1 MLVETGRYMYTTR
14 LMVSGPH
21 QSRTETPPAQP
32 VLVPETGTA
41 FSAKRSEL
49 TAVAPPTYMKDATT
63 RWSVLL
69 EQNRWE
75 YYFQPIAN
83 YLRVL
88 KCPEQ
93 DVDDLTHEVLLKLKR
108 IMLLY
113 DRSKGPFRPYLKRSI
128 DNLYVSH
135 HRRRS
140 PDTMEVLPEPV
151 GRVQEGPDAESTLG
165 DMALV
170 DYLRKIYR
178 CFAADSQPHLQNG
191 VQMLHERLIDERS
204 LEQIATGWNLSSRRV
219 RDYINAAADALTA
232 WVQSKVTQEDLE
244 ELEDLA
250 RRHGLPVALNLDDLR
265 SLFTHLSQQKIE
277 KIRLLLGVIY
287 RKTWGRPS

>member
-1 MLVETGRYMYTTR
+1 MQQSATTR
-14 LMVSGPH
+14 IVTV
-21 QSRTETPPAQP
+21 QSASPAAP
-32 VLVPETGTA
+32 
-41 FSAKRSEL
+41 L
-49 TAVAPPTYMKDATT
+49 TAIAPPTYMKDATT

-69 EQNRWE
+69 EQSRWE
-75 YYFQPIAN
+75 YYLQPIAN
-83 YLRVL
+83 YLRLL

-93 DVDDLTHEVLLKLKR
+93 DVGDITHEVLLKLKR

-140 PDTMEVLPEPV
+140 PETYAVLPEPT
-151 GRVQEGPDAESTLG
+151 GRVQEGPDAGAALG
-165 DMALV
+165 DLALV

-178 CFAADSQPHLQNG
+178 CFAADAQPHLQNG
-191 VQMLHERLIDERS
+191 VQMLHERLIDERG
-204 LEQIATGWNLSSRRV
+204 LEDIAAAWSLSSRRV
-219 RDYINAAADALTA
+219 RDYINAAADELTA
-232 WVQSKVTQEDLE
+232 WVQSKVTKEDLD

-250 RRHGLPVALNLDDLR
+250 RRHGLPVALDLDDLR

-277 KIRLLLGVIY
+277 KIRLLLAVIY
-287 RKTWGRPS
+287 RKTWGMPE

>member
-1 MLVETGRYMYTTR
+1 MSQSLVAPTTSIA
-14 LMVSGPH
+14 VS
-21 QSRTETPPAQP
+21 S
-32 VLVPETGTA
+32 
-41 FSAKRSEL
+41 KRSEL
-49 TAVAPPTYMKDATT
+49 TAIAPPTYMKDATT

-135 HRRRS
+135 RRRRS

-151 GRVQEGPDAESTLG
+151 GRVQEGPDAESALG

-204 LEQIATGWNLSSRRV
+204 LEEIAAGWNLSSRRV
-219 RDYINAAADALTA
+219 RDYINAAADELTA
-232 WVQSKVTQEDLE
+232 WVQSKVTQEDLA
-244 ELEDLA
+244 ELEHLA

-287 RKTWGRPS
+287 RKTWGMPG

>member
-1 MLVETGRYMYTTR
+1 M
-14 LMVSGPH
+14 S
-21 QSRTETPPAQP
+21 QSLATP
-32 VLVPETGTA
+32 VVGTA
-41 FSAKRSEL
+41 IPSKRDPL
-49 TAVAPPTYMKDATT
+49 TAIAPPTYMKDATT

-140 PDTMEVLPEPV
+140 PDTMEILPEPV

-178 CFAADSQPHLQNG
+178 CFAADSQAHLQNG

-204 LEQIATGWNLSSRRV
+204 LEEIATGWNLSSRRV
-219 RDYINAAADALTA
+219 RDYINAAADELTA
-232 WVQSKVTQEDLE
+232 WVQSKVTQEDLA
-244 ELEDLA
+244 ELENLA
-250 RRHGLPVALNLDDLR
+250 RRHGVAMELDLDDLR

-287 RKTWGRPS
+287 RKTWGMPE

>member
-1 MLVETGRYMYTTR
+1 MSQSLIAPV
-14 LMVSGPH
+14 VGPA
-21 QSRTETPPAQP
+21 TP
-32 VLVPETGTA
+32 
-41 FSAKRSEL
+41 AKRDPL

-88 KCPEQ
+88 KCAEQ
-93 DVDDLTHEVLLKLKR
+93 DVGDLTHEVLLKLKR

-135 HRRRS
+135 RRRRS
-140 PDTMEVLPEPV
+140 PDTMEVLPEPS
-151 GRVQEGPDAESTLG
+151 GRVQEGPDAEAALG

-178 CFAADSQPHLQNG
+178 CFAADSQAHLQNG
-191 VQMLHERLIDERS
+191 IQMLHERLIDERS
-204 LEQIATGWNLSSRRV
+204 LEEIAAGWKLSSRRV
-219 RDYINAAADALTA
+219 RDYINAAADELTA
-232 WVQSKVTQEDLE
+232 WVQSKVTQEDLA

-250 RRHGLPVALNLDDLR
+250 RRHGVAMALNLDDLR

-287 RKTWGRPS
+287 RKTWGMPG